1 MNCIDRDG
9 IWFVHSIEL
18 SQCLIDEGSYRE
30 EIEVRGNNNINNNNN
45 DITAMKNWKIN
56 DDRRLTSVIR
66 CNRLIVEEN

>member
-9 IWFVHSIEL
+9 IWFVHSIAL